1 MAMTVVDPATTPKPR
16 GPAAATLSSRGI
28 PSGRIVA
35 SQAALVAWLA
45 AYGQRPPVV
54 AAAGLGAA
62 AVLAATWVRLRG
74 RWGYQWLA
82 TAVGYLSRRRTIGA
96 GAHPV
101 ALLDWVRPGA
111 RVIADVCDG
120 EPAGV
125 IEEIHARAAL
135 LELDRHDT
143 LVSDAVAWLP
153 PLSDLCG
160 PGIRLHLV
168 VSAVAPQAGPGAP
181 ATSYRQL
188 TEHTLA
194 ARSSAPHRQAPVLAR
209 QRVVLAVQ
217 ALRGEGADPEEVA
230 GTLGGA
236 VRRVRRRLGA
246 TVDVR
251 LLTEPAVHAVLADL
265 AHHDGAHP
273 VRESWTGLRIGGLVQ
288 VSYRL
293 PRWPTGPDGPPFVA
307 RLLALPAAA
316 TTVGLSVGPGGRNSL
331 AVRLAAASPAALAAA
346 TQALRRVLD
355 GHAVPAWP
363 CGGAQAPA
371 LAATLPIGAD
381 HSGRHERPGAAAPP
395 QPAIGG
401 DGLVLG
407 LDRHGAAVTVRAF
420 RPEPTTLLLVGAVR
434 AAQLLT
440 LRALALGAQVVVR
453 TGRPGAWEPFVRAV
467 SAPGHLVA
475 VVPPGQPAFDGSG
488 TALRPQLVV
497 DDARPSAG
505 VLPVPPAPWRTVLTV
520 REELTPADIDPLT
533 RADLVVAQPLTPA
546 EAALATQALGLGDV
560 GEWLARIRGDMVGI
574 VHQRS
579 IRWAVL
585 STTHIEQQLLGRVA
599 RG

>member
-1 MAMTVVDPATTPKPR
+1 MAMTAVDPTTPPR
-16 GPAAATLSSRGI
+16 PRERTAPTLHNRRF
-28 PSGRIVA
+28 PSGQIVA
-35 SQAALVAWLA
+35 SQAALAAWLA

-82 TAVGYLSRRRTIGA
+82 SAVGYLSRRRVIGVGVDPA
-96 GAHPV
+96 

-111 RVIADVCDG
+111 RVAADVCDG
-120 EPAGV
+120 EPAGI
-125 IEEIHARAAL
+125 IEEIHARTAL
-135 LELDRHDT
+135 LELGRHDT
-143 LVSDAVAWLP
+143 LVADAVAWLP

-168 VSAVAPQAGPGAP
+168 ASAVAPQAGPGAP

-194 ARSSAPHRQAPVLAR
+194 ARSSAPHQRAPALAR

-246 TVDVR
+246 TVGVR

-265 AHHDGAHP
+265 AHHDGTHP
-273 VRESWTGLRIGGLVQ
+273 VRESWTGVRIGGLVQ
-288 VSYRL
+288 STYRL
-293 PRWPTGPDGPPFVA
+293 PRWPSGPGGPPFVA

-316 TTVGLSVGPGGRNSL
+316 TTVGLSVGPGGRASL
-331 AVRLAAASPAALAAA
+331 AVRLAAANPAALAAA
-346 TQALRRVLD
+346 AQALRRVLD

-363 CGGAQAPA
+363 CDGAQAPA
-371 LAATLPIGAD
+371 LAATLPIGGD
-381 HSGRHERPGAAAPP
+381 HSGRYERPRAAPP

-407 LDRHGAAVTVRAF
+407 VDRHGAAVTVRVF

-453 TGRPGAWEPFVRAV
+453 SGRPGVWEPFVRAV

-475 VVPPGQPAFDGSG
+475 VVPAGQSVVGASG

-497 DDARPSAG
+497 DDAAPSAG
-505 VLPVPPAPWRTVLTV
+505 ALPVPPAPWRTVLTV
-520 REELTPADIDPLT
+520 REELTPADIDPLA
-533 RADLVVAQPLTPA
+533 RADLVVAQPLNPA
-546 EAALATQALGLGDV
+546 EAALAAQALGLGDV
-560 GEWLARIRGDMVGI
+560 GEWLARIRGDMVGV
-574 VHQRS
+574 VHRRS

-585 STTHIEQQLLGRVA
+585 ATTQIEQQLLGTVA

>member
-1 MAMTVVDPATTPKPR
+1 MAITVVDPASPPKQSERTT
-16 GPAAATLSSRGI
+16 ATLHNRRISSGQ
-28 PSGRIVA
+28 IVA

-62 AVLAATWVRLRG
+62 AVLAAAWVRLRG

-82 TAVGYLSRRRTIGA
+82 AALGHLSRRRVIGA
-96 GAHPV
+96 QAHPA

-111 RVIADVCDG
+111 RVVADVCDG

-125 IEEIHARAAL
+125 VEEIHARTAL
-135 LELDRHDT
+135 LELGRHDT
-143 LVSDAVAWLP
+143 LLSDAVACLP
-153 PLSDLCG
+153 PLPDLCA

-188 TEHTLA
+188 TEHLLA
-194 ARSSAPHRQAPVLAR
+194 AQSRAPHQQAPVLAR

-217 ALRGEGADPEEVA
+217 ALRGEGTDPEEVA
-230 GTLGGA
+230 GTLAGA

-246 TVDVR
+246 TVGVR

-273 VRESWTGLRIGGLVQ
+273 VRESWTGVRVGGLVQ
-288 VSYRL
+288 ATYRL
-293 PRWPTGPDGPPFVA
+293 PRWPSGPDGPPFIA

-316 TTVGLSVGPGGRNSL
+316 TTVGVTVGPGRRASL
-331 AVRLAAASPAALAAA
+331 AVRLAAANPAGLAVVA
-346 TQALRRVLD
+346 QALRRVLD

-363 CGGAQAPA
+363 CDGAQAPS
-371 LAATLPIGAD
+371 LAATLPIGGD
-381 HSGRHERPGAAAPP
+381 HSGHHERAEVAAPP
-395 QPAIGG
+395 QPPIGG

-407 LDRHGAAVTVRAF
+407 LDRRGAAVTVRVF
-420 RPEPTTLLLVGAVR
+420 RPEPTTLLLVGGVS
-434 AAQLLT
+434 AAQLLA

-453 TGRPGAWEPFVRAV
+453 SGRPGVWEPFVRAV

-475 VVPPGQPAFDGSG
+475 VVPAGQPTFGASG
-488 TALRPQLVV
+488 TALRPHLVV
-497 DDARPSAG
+497 DDATPSTG
-505 VLPVPPAPWRTVLTV
+505 VPPVQPAPWQTVLTV

-533 RADLVVAQPLTPA
+533 RADLVVAQPLNPA
-546 EAALATQALGLGDV
+546 EAALATQALGLGDL
-560 GEWLARIRGDMVGI
+560 GEWLGRIRGDMVGV
-574 VHQRS
+574 VHRRS
-579 IRWAVL
+579 VRWAVL
-585 STTHIEQQLLGRVA
+585 ATTQIEQQLFGTVR